1 MGCLGNY
8 PKLLVLRSWDETLS
22 FLTVCGFG
30 RYIRLY
36 AGWLAGTV
44 WGSVWYIRE
53 SRKEDQGLE

>member
-1 MGCLGNY
+1 MGRLGNH

-36 AGWLAGTV
+36 AGWLGRCGGV
-44 WGSVWYIRE
+44 SGI
-53 SRKEDQGLE
+53 QGKVGRRIKA